1 MLRTLHTATTAF
13 TSGPD
18 LCPGLQAC
26 HPREAPW
33 GHFSLG
39 SFEAGRLHS
48 EPSTPQATVPST
60 SSCWQEPWTRCPGPD
75 CSQDIPGM
83 VPLLRSWPSVQSP
96 GHHPRP
102 HPARRLSG
110 RTPLCPRSPRWFP
123 GRVPW
128 QGRPGLRGPCPGGL
142 RPVSL
147 QFGDLVTCRL
157 RGPCLQGLVTCWP
170 PCRGDQTCQRRVS
183 LAGPEGTAGPGCD
196 GSVRS
201 ACFIKCSLIQQ
212 RNIISF
218 VRR

>member
-1 MLRTLHTATTAF
+1 MGKHVWVSWAAL
-13 TSGPD
+13 
-18 LCPGLQAC
+18 
-26 HPREAPW
+26 PRKLPT
-33 GHFSLG
+33 G
-39 SFEAGRLHS
+39 S

-110 RTPLCPRSPRWFP
+110 RTPLCLRSPRWFP

-201 ACFIKCSLIQQ
+201 ACN
-212 RNIISF
+212 NIINSNTHRMS
-218 VRR
+218 VREHLERSPRKHAQPEVTALP